1 MSIAD
6 KVGESSSFG
15 RARKRSDRGRAK
27 ALTEG
32 SIPAYELV
40 RLSLDQVAPTPLN
53 PRRNFGSREEMTRF
67 GEELREVQLAAC
79 VAVTREAYLKL
90 WPEHQNTID
99 AEALYVLVNGERRFR
114 SAVHVGLDRLDFVV
128 RDDLAATREDFVDHL
143 LAENLDRE
151 DFDVIE
157 RARGVEQLVSVCAE
171 DGGER
176 GARSRAAKRLGK
188 DRSWITN
195 QLALLTLPVEIQVM
209 LSAGEVSERDG
220 RSLARRLKEDPDQDS
235 AQLLARLTSAKEAAE
250 EQKAEEQRLLA
261 AGREALAQAGSS
273 DLLSADNKP
282 ASSPEPSADAAPESP
297 VATTGPRDLLSADN
311 IPSTDHEPSAGTTAE
326 APPATAGAP
335 ELLSADNNSSRSAT
349 EGASSKTLHDSS
361 ADLSAPTAQRKDASD
376 GVPVPRGE
384 RSGADA
390 PQPVVTGVRFPY
402 DNAVQ
407 AAEFLNARMNDSQF
421 LILVDTLNKMVEQRH
436 SSVRSAAE

>member
-15 RARKRSDRGRAK
+15 RTRSRSARGRAK

-32 SIPAYELV
+32 AIPAYELV

-53 PRRNFGSREEMTRF
+53 PRRNFGSHEEMARF
-67 GEELREVQLAAC
+67 GEELREAQLAAC

-90 WPEHQNTID
+90 WPEHENTIG

-188 DRSWITN
+188 DRSWVTN
-195 QLALLTLPVEIQVM
+195 QLALLTLPMEIQVM

-220 RSLARRLKEDPDQDS
+220 RSLARHLKEDPNQDS
-235 AQLLARLTSAKEAAE
+235 AQLLAHLTSAKEAAE
-250 EQKAEEQRLLA
+250 QQKAEEQRLLA
-261 AGREALAQAGSS
+261 AGRDALVRAGSS

-282 ASSPEPSADAAPESP
+282 APSSGPSAGSAPESP
-297 VATTGPRDLLSADN
+297 VATTSLRDLLSADN
-311 IPSTDHEPSAGTTAE
+311 IPSTDDRPSAGATAE
-326 APPATAGAP
+326 APPATTSSP
-335 ELLSADNNSSRSAT
+335 ELLSADNNTSRSAA
-349 EGASSKTLHDSS
+349 GNASGKTLHNSSTDS
-361 ADLSAPTAQRKDASD
+361 SAPTAQREGALD

-384 RSGADA
+384 RPSGDA

-402 DNAVQ
+402 ENAIQ
-407 AAEFLNARMNDSQF
+407 AADFLNARMDDSQF
-421 LILVDTLNKMVEQRH
+421 LILVDTLNKMAEQRR
-436 SSVRSAAE
+436 SSVRSPAE

>member
-15 RARKRSDRGRAK
+15 RSRKRSDRGRAK

-53 PRRNFGSREEMTRF
+53 PRRNFGSGEEMARF
-67 GEELREVQLAAC
+67 GEELREAQLAAC
-79 VAVTREAYLKL
+79 VSVTREAYLRL
-90 WPEHQNTID
+90 WPEHEGTIGAD
-99 AEALYVLVNGERRFR
+99 ALYVLVNGERRFR
-114 SAVHVGLDRLDFVV
+114 SAVHAGLDRLDFVV
-128 RDDLAATREDFVDHL
+128 RDDLAVTREDFVDHL

-220 RSLARRLKEDPDQDS
+220 RSLARHLKEDPSQDS
-235 AQLLARLTSAKEAAE
+235 AQLLAHLTSAKEVME
-250 EQKAEEQRLLA
+250 QQKAEEQRLLA
-261 AGREALAQAGSS
+261 AGREALARAGSS
-273 DLLSADNKP
+273 DLLSADNKH
-282 ASSPEPSADAAPESP
+282 ASSSESSAGAAPESS
-297 VATTGPRDLLSADN
+297 VAATGSQDLLSADN
-311 IPSTDHEPSAGTTAE
+311 IPSTGDGPSAGATTMV
-326 APPATAGAP
+326 PPATTDSPA
-335 ELLSADNNSSRSAT
+335 LLSADNNSSRSAA
-349 EGASSKTLHDSS
+349 EGANDEALHDSS
-361 ADLSAPTAQRKDASD
+361 TDLSASTVQREGASE

-384 RSGADA
+384 RPSADA
-390 PQPVVTGVRFPY
+390 AQPVVTGVRFPY
-402 DNAVQ
+402 DNAIQ
-407 AAEFLNARMNDSQF
+407 AAEFLNARMDDSQF
-421 LILVDTLNKMVEQRH
+421 LILVDTLYKMAEQRRG
-436 SSVRSAAE
+436 SVRSTAE

>member
-15 RARKRSDRGRAK
+15 RTRGRSARGRAK

-53 PRRNFGSREEMTRF
+53 PRRNFGTDAEMVRF
-67 GEELREVQLAAC
+67 GEELREAQLAAC

-90 WPEHQNTID
+90 WPGHESTIG

-176 GARSRAAKRLGK
+176 GARSRAATRLGK

-195 QLALLTLPVEIQVM
+195 QLALLTLPVEIQMM
-209 LSAGEVSERDG
+209 LSADEVSERDG
-220 RSLARRLKEDPDQDS
+220 RSLARRLKEDPSQDS
-235 AQLLARLTSAKEAAE
+235 TQLLAHLTSTKEAAE
-250 EQKAEEQRLLA
+250 QQKAEEQRLLA
-261 AGREALAQAGSS
+261 AGREALARAGTSD

-282 ASSPEPSADAAPESP
+282 ASDPETATGTTPESP
-297 VATTGPRDLLSADN
+297 VAA
-311 IPSTDHEPSAGTTAE
+311 TDSRA
-326 APPATAGAP
+326 
-335 ELLSADNNSSRSAT
+335 LLSADNNASPSAAGGT
-349 EGASSKTLHDSS
+349 GDEALHDSS
-361 ADLSAPTAQRKDASD
+361 KDLSAPTVRREEPSD

-384 RSGADA
+384 RPGAEA
-390 PQPVVTGVRFPY
+390 PQPVITGVRFPY
-402 DNAVQ
+402 DNAIQ

-421 LILVDTLNKMVEQRH
+421 LILVDTLNDMAKQRR
-436 SSVRSAAE
+436 SSIQSTTE